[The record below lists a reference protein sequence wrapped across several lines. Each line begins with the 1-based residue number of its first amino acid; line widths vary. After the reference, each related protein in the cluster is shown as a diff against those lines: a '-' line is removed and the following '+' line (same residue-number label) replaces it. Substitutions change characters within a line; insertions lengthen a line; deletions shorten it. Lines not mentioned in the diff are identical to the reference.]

1 MARKSIPDADLAAR
15 VQSAAL
21 HLLRRLDR
29 EDERGGASP
38 ARLAAL
44 SVLVL
49 DGPCTIGRLAAFEG
63 VAAPTMTR
71 LVDGMVAAGLV
82 ERLPA
87 ATDRRVVGVQASER
101 GRAVLLAGLDRRTAI
116 LGSMI
121 APLSP
126 KERRRLRTAAAIVE
140 RMVRRAG

>member
-1 MARKSIPDADLAAR
+1 MTRRSIPDTELAAR
-15 VQSAAL
+15 VQAAAL
-21 HLLRRLDR
+21 HLMRRLDR
-29 EDERGGASP
+29 EERRGGASP
-38 ARLAAL
+38 ARLSAL

-49 DGPCTIGRLAAFEG
+49 DGPCTIGRLAAIEG

-87 ATDRRVVGVQASER
+87 VADHRVVGVQASEH
-101 GRAVLLAGLDRRTAI
+101 GRAVLLAGLDRRTAV
-116 LGSMI
+116 LATMI

-140 RMVRRAG
+140 GMVRRAE